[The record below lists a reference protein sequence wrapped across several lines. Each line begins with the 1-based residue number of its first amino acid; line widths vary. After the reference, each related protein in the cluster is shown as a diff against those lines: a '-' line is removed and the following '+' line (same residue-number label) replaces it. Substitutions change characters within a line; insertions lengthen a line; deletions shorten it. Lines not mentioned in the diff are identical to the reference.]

1 MKLSTG
7 KTAFTMEF
15 DNGDKGIIYFNPN
28 DRGIQERIKEFE
40 KSVSEKV
47 NKIDL
52 EKYSSKLGDGF
63 SFDVN
68 SIFDL
73 SVEELEKINEKVQ
86 VLNDIE
92 KEYNSA
98 VKSELDKVFNAKVS
112 DVAFRYCEPFDTVIV
127 EENGEEKRELYIL
140 HFLKWLGVELGKY
153 AKKNNEAMDKHIAKY
168 VKK

>member
-68 SIFDL
+68 SI
-73 SVEELEKINEKVQ
+73 
-86 VLNDIE
+86 
-92 KEYNSA
+92 
-98 VKSELDKVFNAKVS
+98 
-112 DVAFRYCEPFDTVIV
+112 
-127 EENGEEKRELYIL
+127 
-140 HFLKWLGVELGKY
+140 LKGST
-153 AKKNNEAMDKHIAKY
+153 
-168 VKK
+168 

>member
-28 DRGIQERIKEFE
+28 DRGIQDRIKEFE
-40 KSVSEKV
+40 NSVSEKV

-52 EKYSSKLGDGF
+52 EKYSAKLGDGF

-73 SVEELEKINEKVQ
+73 PVEELEKINEKVQ
-86 VLNDIE
+86 VLN
-92 KEYNSA
+92 K
-98 VKSELDKVFNAKVS
+98 KMELDNAELEMLTSPYGTKEDKLVSKMVVVKAVPVSGKNIPATLHLMIMKSLAKKVFLMRNLHEGMPMPA
-112 DVAFRYCEPFDTVIV
+112 
-127 EENGEEKRELYIL
+127 EL
-140 HFLKWLGVELGKY
+140 
-153 AKKNNEAMDKHIAKY
+153 
-168 VKK
+168 

>member
-28 DRGIQERIKEFE
+28 DRGIQDRIKEFE
-40 KSVSEKV
+40 NSVSEKV

-52 EKYSSKLGDGF
+52 EKYSARLGDGF

-73 SVEELEKINEKVQ
+73 SADELEKINEKVQ

-98 VKSELDKVFNAKVS
+98 VKTELDKVFNAKVS
-112 DVAFRYCEPFDTVIV
+112 DVAFRYCEPFDTVVI
-127 EENGEEKRELYIL
+127 EENGEEKREVYII
-140 HFLKWLGVELGKY
+140 HFLKWLGVELEKY

-168 VKK
+168 KK

>member
-28 DRGIQERIKEFE
+28 DRGIQDRIKEFE

-52 EKYSSKLGDGF
+52 EKYSARLGDGF

-73 SVEELEKINEKVQ
+73 PADELEEINEKVQ

-98 VKSELDKVFNAKVS
+98 VKTELDKVFNAKVS
-112 DVAFRYCEPFDTVIV
+112 DVAFRYCEPFDTIII
-127 EENGEEKRELYIL
+127 EENEEEKRELYII
-140 HFLKWLGVELGKY
+140 HFLKWLGVELEKY
-153 AKKNNEAMDKHIAKY
+153 AKKNSEAMDKHIAKY
-168 VKK
+168 TK